1 MKEKMTVLLVTSML
15 VASGWIAFAIQWNRC
30 KTSIANRYRRE
41 YELSILLAKAIRS
54 RDSLAVIP
62 PRESIRT
69 ITKWIDRITT
79 RTDTLQTV
87 QWIYT
92 EEEPPYIFLRS
103 AEVKNG
109 ILRMSV
115 GVGPWL
121 RVFEYPLMN
130 TGNVTFSG
138 TFDSTNTVMYRRKRF
153 EFPMSVGVSVIGWNN
168 IRPAVSLTPFSFHSD
183 KIELRL
189 NFIGSQDGL
198 FAGGGFVPFPRRSR
212 LVVGVAT
219 PVIGA
224 NSRGLLYVSAPFT
237 E

>member
-1 MKEKMTVLLVTSML
+1 ML

-30 KTSIANRYRRE
+30 KTSIADRYRRE
-41 YELSILLAKAIRS
+41 YELSLLLARAIRS

-62 PRESIRT
+62 PRESIKT
-69 ITKWIDRITT
+69 ITKWIDKLTT

-168 IRPAVSLTPFSFHSD
+168 IRPAVSLTPFSYHSD